1 MDHMLGFVT
10 WAMYNVYVII
20 KILKHTLN
28 IKLCIIKIN
37 FLSNLSMSSNNTPH
51 HLNTICNEIFPK
63 FRTYSLILFFSFTT
77 EPISEPP
84 KSVNV
89 QFRLQDSPPSVQ
101 YWFPS
106 LSQLLLHTYMTHVL
120 ISVGIFTFLFPTYF
134 YKIKRSNAIKYSKNS
149 TNKQCCID
157 QDGNNAKT
165 ELLVNR
171 CIHLLRD
178 KSRSAVW
185 NAVHMGQY
193 ITNKCA
199 GCMEVKDP
207 CIQFY

>member
-1 MDHMLGFVT
+1 
-10 WAMYNVYVII
+10 MYNVYVII

-28 IKLCIIKIN
+28 IALCIIKIN
-37 FLSNLSMSSNNTPH
+37 FLSSLSMSSNNTPH
-51 HLNTICNEIFPK
+51 HWNLQWNISKISYVFSNFVL
-63 FRTYSLILFFSFTT
+63 FLHNWTYQWTT
-77 EPISEPP
+77 EVYECPIRAT
-84 KSVNV
+84 
-89 QFRLQDSPPSVQ
+89 RLTTFSTVLISISISPVI
-101 YWFPS
+101 
-106 LSQLLLHTYMTHVL
+106 TYMTHVL
-120 ISVGIFTFLFPTYF
+120 ISVGTFTFLFPTYF
-134 YKIKRSNAIKYSKNS
+134 YKIERSNAIKYSKNS
-149 TNKQCCID
+149 TNKQCYID
-157 QDGNNAKT
+157 QDGNTAKT

-171 CIHLLRD
+171 RIHLLRD